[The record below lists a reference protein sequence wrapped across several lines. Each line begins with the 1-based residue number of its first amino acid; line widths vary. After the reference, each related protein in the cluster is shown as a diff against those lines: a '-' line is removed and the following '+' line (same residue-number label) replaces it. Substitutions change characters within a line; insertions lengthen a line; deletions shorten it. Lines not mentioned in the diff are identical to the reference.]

1 MSPAVA
7 RSRRRAAGIGGL
19 IALVLMLGSGCEGG
33 ERGEG
38 APLEPLGPAPEFLLP
53 LLAGGEVEL
62 AELRGK
68 TVILDFWAT
77 WCGPCEVQMPI
88 LDALWR
94 ERGKGNLA
102 IVGISVDTDPPAQVA
117 AWVEER
123 GFEYPIAFG
132 DQELAM
138 RYGILGFPS
147 LILIDPE
154 GRIQARHTGVWSREE
169 IDERLE
175 SIERPSAGDAPGEG

>member
-1 MSPAVA
+1 MTPE
-7 RSRRRAAGIGGL
+7 RRFKALRAAGIGGL
-19 IALVLMLGSGCEGG
+19 LACLLLGWGCERRDQAEGD
-33 ERGEG
+33 ERE
-38 APLEPLGPAPEFLLP
+38 PLEAAPEFSLP
-53 LLAGGEVEL
+53 LLAGGAVEL

-77 WCGPCEVQMPI
+77 WCAPCEVQMPI

-94 ERGKGNLA
+94 DQGDESLA
-102 IVGISVDTDPPAQVA
+102 IVGISVDTDLPAEIA
-117 AWVEER
+117 AWIDER

-132 DQELAM
+132 DQDLAL
-138 RYGILGFPS
+138 RYGVLGFPS

-169 IDERLE
+169 IEERLE
-175 SIERPSAGDAPGEG
+175 SIRNRADGEP

>member
-1 MSPAVA
+1 MTPA
-7 RSRRRAAGIGGL
+7 RRHKALSAAAIGGL
-19 IALVLMLGSGCEGG
+19 LAFLLLLGWGCERSDQAEGG
-33 ERGEG
+33 ER
-38 APLEPLGPAPEFLLP
+38 EPLGPAPEFSLP

-62 AELRGK
+62 AKLRGK

-77 WCGPCEVQMPI
+77 WCAPCEVQMPI

-94 ERGKGNLA
+94 DQGDDHLA
-102 IVGISVDTDPPAQVA
+102 IVGISVDTDPPAQIA

-123 GFEYPIAFG
+123 GFDYPIALG

-138 RYGILGFPS
+138 RYGVLGFPS

-154 GRIQARHTGVWSREE
+154 GRIHARHTGVWSQQE
-169 IDERLE
+169 IEERLK
-175 SIERPSAGDAPGEG
+175 SIRERAVGER